1 MGMITVIITF
11 IVPVLYIFGG
21 IFLTF
26 RAPSF
31 RCRGPAYKSRRAAL
45 SPHTWHY
52 ANFNFGIVCI
62 FMGIYILIL
71 TGLADA
77 ILWRIGLRT
86 FEASIFC
93 VIAVV
98 LQLLMV
104 FLPFYN
110 TEQHLKDFYDEK
122 GRPLFEEKKHRFL
135 KRMNEEEWD
144 DWSDPPED
152 GDDGWDDWK
161 TWLRKRDIEL
171 DREREGKEA
180 EDLQTSS
187 ETAEAG
193 ENDESFEEELEK
205 LFEELESIDI
215 APEDSVELDLT
226 EETAGT
232 EGADSSLN
240 EEVSKDVGSSEA
252 EEENAES
259 DGSVPS
265 VETDETAEEAEK

>member
-31 RCRGPAYKSRRAAL
+31 RRRGPAYKTRRASL

-86 FEASIFC
+86 FEASIYC

-104 FLPFYN
+104 LLPFYN
-110 TEQHLKDFYDEK
+110 TEQHLKDFYDEE

-144 DWSDPPED
+144 DWRDPAED

-171 DREREGKEA
+171 DREREKKEA
-180 EDLQTSS
+180 KELQHGA
-187 ETAEAG
+187 ETADAE
-193 ENDESFEEELEK
+193 ETDESFEEELEK

-215 APEDSVELDLT
+215 APEDTGELDLT
-226 EETAGT
+226 EEFAGT
-232 EGADSSLN
+232 DGADPSLN
-240 EEVSKDVGSSEA
+240 EEAPEDADLSA
-252 EEENAES
+252 EKEEIAES
-259 DGSVPS
+259 DDSGLS
-265 VETDETAEEAEK
+265 VETDETAEDAEK